1 MATSQFKLIAK
12 RIKDRHEE
20 INRRALI
27 AVSRR
32 IILKTPVDTGN
43 ARNGWVFSFSGSESP
58 EDDALKAVVVA
69 IEPMKIGQLGY
80 FLSYVPYIMPLEL
93 GHSKQAPAG
102 MVRLSVNQWDRIVQ
116 KAVREVRRSR

>member
-1 MATSQFKLIAK
+1 MAISQFKLIANS
-12 RIKDRHEE
+12 IKDRHEE

-43 ARNGWVFSFSGSESP
+43 ARNGWVFSFNGADNP
-58 EDDALKAVVVA
+58 TDNALNAVVVA

-80 FLSYVPYIMPLEL
+80 FLSYVPYIMPLEM

-116 KAVREVRRSR
+116 KAVREVRRAR